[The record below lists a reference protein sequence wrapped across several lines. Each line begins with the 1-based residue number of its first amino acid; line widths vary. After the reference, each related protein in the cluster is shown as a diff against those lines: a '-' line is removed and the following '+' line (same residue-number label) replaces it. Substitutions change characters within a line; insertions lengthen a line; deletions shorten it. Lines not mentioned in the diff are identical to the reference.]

1 VHEALL
7 LEGAMGARLPGGGRV
22 LFTTRRHGNLSTAAG
37 VDCEHGAE
45 RREQLARD
53 LGLRRLCASRQVHG
67 AHVNTVTMLDAQ
79 GAAALDM
86 DADGHVTALERVG
99 VAVLGADCMLVAVG
113 CESAVGMIHAGW
125 RGLAA
130 GILEEGV
137 RAVRELGGDAPLG
150 AVIGPCAG
158 SCCYEVGPEV
168 HEALGE
174 PPRRGPID
182 LRAIARR
189 RLLGAGAGDVQDVDA
204 CTICDERFFS
214 HRREQAQ
221 AGRQAGIAWLS

>member
-1 VHEALL
+1 VHDALL
-7 LEGAMGARLPGGGRV
+7 PSGTIGARLPGGGRV
-22 LFTTRRHGNLSTAAG
+22 LFTTRERGNLSTAAG
-37 VDCEHGAE
+37 DDCERGSE
-45 RREQLARD
+45 RREQLARE

-67 AHVNTVTMLDAQ
+67 TYVNTVTLIDRE
-79 GAAALDM
+79 GEAALDL
-86 DADGHVTALERVG
+86 DADGHVTALAGVG
-99 VAVLGADCMLVAVG
+99 VAVLGADCMLVAIG
-113 CESAVGMIHAGW
+113 CQAAVGMIHAGW
-125 RGLAA
+125 RGLAT
-130 GILEEGV
+130 GVLEEGA
-137 RAVRELGGDAPLG
+137 RAVRELGGDQPLG
-150 AVIGPCAG
+150 AVVGPCAG

-182 LRAIARR
+182 LRAIAHR
-189 RLLGAGAGDVQDVDA
+189 RLMAAGVADIQDVDA